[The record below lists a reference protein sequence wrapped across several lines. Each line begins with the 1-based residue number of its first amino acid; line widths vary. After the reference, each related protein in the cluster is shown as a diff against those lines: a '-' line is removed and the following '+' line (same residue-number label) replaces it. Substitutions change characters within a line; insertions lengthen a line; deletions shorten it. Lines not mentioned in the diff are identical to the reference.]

1 MAIVKIV
8 NISYLNYHN
17 DNDLKSLPLNCA
29 GGEVSAIKGFNFDV
43 CGTLIYKKKTPAYFH
58 IRSSEHLSPCVSLWQ
73 IRIGVLPSRS
83 KCQVELDVFTCVGC
97 KCASVWVIVNIVRE
111 PVAELF
117 LVVNTDIEYIPI

>member
-1 MAIVKIV
+1 M
-8 NISYLNYHN
+8 
-17 DNDLKSLPLNCA
+17 
-29 GGEVSAIKGFNFDV
+29 
-43 CGTLIYKKKTPAYFH
+43 
-58 IRSSEHLSPCVSLWQ
+58 
-73 IRIGVLPSRS
+73 RIGVLPSRS